1 VIAGEGGTETGNT
14 VARAVLPPLLIH
26 IGYPK
31 TASSWLQRHV
41 FGDPATGFGWLVTNG
56 DSPERPHRDSPV
68 RQLFNLSP
76 FDFDTAALREEF
88 SRLIGSVEAK
98 NLVPVISLERLSGS
112 LFSGGH
118 DSALIAERLVC
129 LFPEAKVLVVI
140 REQRSMIVSAYK
152 QYVKVGGALSLAR
165 FISPPH
171 SSWAHVPWFELSY
184 FEYDRLL
191 RHYSELFGPERLL
204 VLAYD
209 EFVEDPT
216 AFVAKI
222 ARFAGLPIGAEQL
235 DSLPFDRT
243 RKQSRSSAAIAV
255 RRRLNR
261 LAVRAEVNPAPLI
274 EARIARRAV
283 RWATRDKFVD
293 RLVDA
298 VLPGPVHERCDS
310 KLRRVAATAVGD
322 RYRESNRATSE
333 LTGIDLSSYG
343 WTT

>member
-1 VIAGEGGTETGNT
+1 
-14 VARAVLPPLLIH
+14 
-26 IGYPK
+26 
-31 TASSWLQRHV
+31 
-41 FGDPATGFGWLVTNG
+41 
-56 DSPERPHRDSPV
+56 
-68 RQLFNLSP
+68 
-76 FDFDTAALREEF
+76 
-88 SRLIGSVEAK
+88 
-98 NLVPVISLERLSGS
+98 
-112 LFSGGH
+112 
-118 DSALIAERLVC
+118 
-129 LFPEAKVLVVI
+129 
-140 REQRSMIVSAYK
+140 
-152 QYVKVGGALSLAR
+152 
-165 FISPPH
+165 
-171 SSWAHVPWFELSY
+171 
-184 FEYDRLL
+184 L